1 MESTTRVLP
10 KGGWQRAHPN
20 LVECPHHRG
29 TCAYRVGDPDRCDY
43 CHASWAVVEG
53 KWGEDR
59 AAHVAAHTELRDK
72 WAERAQARTD
82 RKPGQD
88 GRQTLNGH
96 PLG

>member
-29 TCAYRVGDPDRCDY
+29 TCAYRVGDPDRCDF

-59 AAHVAAHTELRDK
+59 AAHLAAHTLVR
-72 WAERAQARTD
+72 ERQATRPG
-82 RKPGQD
+82 RKPGQIA
-88 GRQTLNGH
+88 RQTLNGH